1 MGVPIPTWLEANPDE
16 AGGAPVAKPKPPQ
29 TRVPFTPVR
38 QDKLVC
44 TLQEVEANLAS
55 KEFALLDARP
65 QGRFE
70 GTGLEPYDGVQNGH
84 IPGALNV
91 PFRSLIETGGTYK
104 EPSKLKATLAEAGVP
119 EDMPLVVYCGSG
131 VQAAIIAVA
140 LDALGRESA
149 LYDGSWAEWGRDG
162 SGRPIVGEYG
172 EDGRRRLAGAPPPP
186 HPPTPPPPCV
196 FCSHEHPI
204 FP

>member
-1 MGVPIPTWLEANPDE
+1 MLRVYGHERCAVLDGGLPAWVKAGYRIEMGVPIPTWLEANPDE
-16 AGGAPVAKPKPPQ
+16 AGGAPLAKPKPPQ

-38 QDKLVC
+38 RDELVC
-44 TLQEVEANLAS
+44 SLKEVEANLAS

-149 LYDGSWAEWGRDG
+149 LYDGSWAEWGSDPDA
-162 SGRPIVGEYG
+162 PIETGP
-172 EDGRRRLAGAPPPP
+172 A
-186 HPPTPPPPCV
+186 
-196 FCSHEHPI
+196 
-204 FP
+204 